1 LRSRS
6 GQRVLGFATEH
17 ELSIETT
24 MNDSFV
30 HLAVITA
37 FALSVFGCARAPPIT
52 SAPPMVEVAAP
63 LERLIVDRDT
73 FPGRFDAVES
83 VEVRPRVN
91 GYIDSVNFKDG
102 DTVKK
107 GDLLFVI
114 DPRPYAAMVE
124 EARGRLAD
132 ARSHQI
138 LAGQELE
145 RAKILIA
152 TNTIAPDLFERRE
165 QTIRGAEAAVQV
177 AEGALHE
184 AELNLG
190 YCRVSAPMAG
200 RVSRHFVSA
209 GNLVVGGAANAT
221 LLTTIVQTDPIDF
234 YFDIDEGSYVRY
246 NEQVQR
252 GERTSTG
259 GVGGNVL
266 VTLTGT
272 PDSSRSG
279 LLDFVDNRLDRS
291 TGTLHARARLENRD
305 GALSPGQFG
314 RAEIISSPSHKAVL
328 VPENAI
334 GLQSTG
340 KVLEVV
346 AKGEDRVVERP
357 VVVGHSFG
365 ALREISSGL
374 QAGDRVVI
382 AGLQRIQAGDHVSPH
397 DSPIDMTGFDR
408 LEASR

>member
-1 LRSRS
+1 MS
-6 GQRVLGFATEH
+6 
-17 ELSIETT
+17 
-24 MNDSFV
+24 NWFV
-30 HLAVITA
+30 DLAFIAA
-37 FALSVFGCARAPPIT
+37 FALPVFGCSKAPAAA
-52 SAPPMVEVAAP
+52 SALPTVEVAAP
-63 LERLIVDRDT
+63 LERIIVDRDT

-83 VEVRPRVN
+83 VEVRPRVS
-91 GYIDSVNFKDG
+91 GYVDSVNFKDG

-114 DPRPYAAMVE
+114 DPRPYAAAVE

-132 ARSHQI
+132 AKSQQI

-145 RAKILIA
+145 RARILIT

-165 QTIRGAEAAVQV
+165 QAIRGAEAAVQV
-177 AEGALHE
+177 AEGVLRQ

-190 YCRVSAPMAG
+190 YSRITAPMSG

-209 GNLVVGGAANAT
+209 GNLVSGGAANAT

-234 YFDIDEGSYVRY
+234 YFDIDEGSYMRY
-246 NEQVQR
+246 SEQVQR

-259 GVGGNVL
+259 GVGGDVF

-272 PDSSRSG
+272 PGSSRSG

-291 TGTLHARARLENRD
+291 TGTLRARARLDNHD

-340 KVLEVV
+340 RVLEVV
-346 AKGEDRVVERP
+346 AKGEDKVVERP
-357 VVVGHSFG
+357 VVLGQSFG

-374 QAGDRVVI
+374 EAGDRVVI
-382 AGLQRIQAGDHVSPH
+382 AGLQRIQAGHHVAPH
-397 DSPIDMTGFDR
+397 DSPIDMTGFEQ

>member
-1 LRSRS
+1 MS
-6 GQRVLGFATEH
+6 
-17 ELSIETT
+17 
-24 MNDSFV
+24 NWFV
-30 HLAVITA
+30 HVAVITA
-37 FALSVFGCARAPPIT
+37 FALPIIGCSKAPPAA
-52 SAPPMVEVAAP
+52 SAPSTVEVAAP
-63 LERLIVDRDT
+63 VETLIVDRDT

-83 VEVRPRVN
+83 VEVRPRVS
-91 GYIDSVNFKDG
+91 GYVDSVNFTDG

-114 DPRPYAAMVE
+114 DPRPYAAAVQ

-132 ARSHQI
+132 AKSQQI

-152 TNTIAPDLFERRE
+152 TNTIAPDLLERRE
-165 QTIRGAEAAVQV
+165 QAIRGAEAAVQV
-177 AEGALHE
+177 AEGVLRQ

-190 YCRVSAPMAG
+190 YTRVTAPMAG
-200 RVSRHFVSA
+200 RASRHFVSA

-246 NEQVQR
+246 SEQVQR

-266 VTLTGT
+266 VALTGT
-272 PDSSRSG
+272 PGSSRSG

-291 TGTLHARARLENRD
+291 TGTLRARARLENHD

-314 RAEIISSPSHKAVL
+314 RAEIVSSPSHKALL

-334 GLQSTG
+334 GSQPTG

-346 AKGEDRVVERP
+346 AKGEDKVVERP
-357 VVVGHSFG
+357 VVLGHSFG

-374 QAGDRVVI
+374 QPGDRVVI
-382 AGLQRIQAGDHVSPH
+382 AGLQRIQGGDHVAPH
-397 DSPIDMTGFDR
+397 DSPIDMTGFEER
-408 LEASR
+408 EASR